1 MGAGDGMTGPSTHAL
16 EMLLRLRFAEA
27 LLAAAEAEDIVRE
40 NANAEAMVAAIADRE
55 EMG

>member
-1 MGAGDGMTGPSTHAL
+1 MTGPSTHAL